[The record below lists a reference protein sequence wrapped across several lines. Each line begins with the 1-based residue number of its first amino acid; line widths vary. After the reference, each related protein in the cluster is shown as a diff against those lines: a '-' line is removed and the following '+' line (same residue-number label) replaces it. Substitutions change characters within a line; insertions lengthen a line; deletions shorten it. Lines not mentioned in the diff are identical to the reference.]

1 MKIGLI
7 GDFIEDIY
15 VYGNVSRISP
25 ESPIPIFEEKNK
37 EAKAGG
43 AGNVKA
49 NLEALGSKVVS
60 YFGHNSQKTRFVCD
74 NQIVFRSDKEEY
86 IPNFKIDYDFTECDI
101 VVLSDYNKGFLD
113 SSRELIDLLKYQGK
127 FVIVDPKSH
136 LLEYYGADI
145 VKLNLSEFAKF
156 SSSEDLQETR
166 SLYNIGTLIV
176 TRGSDSVLL
185 VDNTGVK
192 ELSTKKHQ
200 VSDVTGAGDVFIAAL
215 AHYLSLG
222 LTIEN
227 AAEKATTL
235 ASISVTKFGTYI
247 LSEDDIRSVSPKVVF
262 TNGCFDILHRG
273 HIDYLKKSRALGDKL
288 IVGINSDESVRR
300 LKGLCRPINLENDRK
315 YILESLDCVD
325 EVIIFDEDTPYDLI
339 KKINPSIITKGGD
352 YKNIEDVVGHDIAT
366 VLLIPFVEGYS
377 TTKILEKLS

>member
-1 MKIGLI
+1 MTIGLI

-15 VYGNVSRISP
+15 VYGNMSRISP

-86 IPNFKIDYDFTECDI
+86 VPNFKIDYDFSECDI

-145 VKLNLSEFAKF
+145 LKLNLSEFAKF
-156 SSSEDLQETR
+156 SSSKDLQETR
-166 SLYNIGTLIV
+166 SLYNIETLIV

-185 VDNTGVK
+185 VNNAGVK

-227 AAEKATTL
+227 AAEKATIL
-235 ASISVTKFGTYI
+235 ASISVTKFGTYV
-247 LSEDDIRSVSPKVVF
+247 LSEADIRSVSPKVIF

-273 HIDYLKKSRALGDKL
+273 HIDYLKKSKALGDKL
-288 IVGINSDESVRR
+288 IVGLNSDESVRR
-300 LKGLCRPINLENDRK
+300 LKGLCRPINSENDRK

-325 EVIIFDEDTPYDLI
+325 EVIIFNEDTPYDLI
-339 KKINPSIITKGGD
+339 KTINPSIITKGGD
-352 YKNIEDVVGHDIAT
+352 YKNIEDVVGYDIAT
-366 VLLIPFVEGYS
+366 VVLIPFVEGYS

>member
-1 MKIGLI
+1 MTIGLI
-7 GDFIEDIY
+7 GDYIEDVY
-15 VYGNVSRISP
+15 VYGNITRISP
-25 ESPIPIFEEKNK
+25 ESPIPIFEEKCR
-37 EAKAGG
+37 EVKAGG

-60 YFGHNSQKTRFVCD
+60 YFGHNSQKTRFVCN
-74 NQIVFRSDKEEY
+74 NQIVFRSDNEEY
-86 IPNFKIDYDFTECDI
+86 VPNFKLNYDFSGCDI

-136 LLEYYGADI
+136 LLEYCGADI

-185 VDNTGVK
+185 VDDTGVK
-192 ELSTKKHQ
+192 DLITEKHQ

-215 AHYLSLG
+215 AHYISLG

-227 AAEKATTL
+227 AAEKATAL
-235 ASISVTKFGTYI
+235 GSISVTKFGTYV
-247 LSEDDIRSVSPKVVF
+247 LSEDDIRSVSPKIVF

-273 HIDYLKKSRALGDKL
+273 HIDYLRKSRALGDKL
-288 IVGINSDESVRR
+288 IIGLNSDESVRR
-300 LKGLCRPINLENDRK
+300 LKGLCRPINSEKDLK

-325 EVIIFDEDTPYDLI
+325 EIIIFDEDTPYDLI
-339 KKINPSIITKGGD
+339 KKINPNIITKGGD
-352 YKNIEDVVGHDIAT
+352 YKHVEDVVGHDIAT
-366 VLLIPFVEGYS
+366 VVLIPFVEGYS

>member
-1 MKIGLI
+1 MTIGLI

-15 VYGNVSRISP
+15 VYGNMSRISP

-86 IPNFKIDYDFTECDI
+86 VPNFKIDYDFSECDI

-185 VDNTGVK
+185 VNDAGVK
-192 ELSTKKHQ
+192 ELSIKKHQ

-227 AAEKATTL
+227 AAEKATIL
-235 ASISVTKFGTYI
+235 ASISVTKFGTYV
-247 LSEDDIRSVSPKVVF
+247 LSENDIRSVSPKVVF

-273 HIDYLKKSRALGDKL
+273 HIDYLKKSRALGDRL
-288 IVGINSDESVRR
+288 VVGLNSDDSVRR
-300 LKGLCRPINLENDRK
+300 LKGLCRPINLEKDRK

-325 EVIIFDEDTPYDLI
+325 EVIIFNEDTPYDLI
-339 KKINPSIITKGGD
+339 KTINPSIITKGGD

-366 VLLIPFVEGYS
+366 VVLISFVEGYS